1 MKKKVIGLID
11 GESGNIGSIK
21 KAIKDIIKNRPYQL
35 KVIKDDFNPMIF
47 DKIILPGQGAYATLI
62 SNLKKFRIY
71 QPLKK
76 YLESDSS
83 YLGICVGMQLMFD
96 FSLEKIKTSGFS
108 WLSGNF
114 KKIKTVG
121 LDYLGRNFKVP
132 HMGWNSLQFK
142 YANHPILKNLDE
154 KDQYYFVHS
163 YYLEDNEKNQLIAST
178 NYCHEIPAIVG
189 KDNYIGV
196 QFHPEKSS
204 LSGQKLISNWL
215 KWQP

>member
-62 SNLKKFRIY
+62 SNLKKLRIY

-83 YLGICVGMQLMFD
+83 YLGICVGMQILSD
-96 FSLEKIKTSGFS
+96 RGYEDKITKGLGIISGEIKK
-108 WLSGNF
+108 F
-114 KKIKTVG
+114 KDKKLII
-121 LDYLGRNFKVP
+121 P
-132 HMGWNSLQFK
+132 HMGWNSIKLSK
-142 YANHPILKNLDE
+142 EDLIIKKNLDK
-154 KDQYYFVHS
+154 KDFYFVHS
-163 YYLEDNEKNQLIAST
+163 YIFENIEKKKCTS
-178 NYCHEIPAIVG
+178 Y
-189 KDNYIGV
+189 Y
-196 QFHPEKSS
+196 
-204 LSGQKLISNWL
+204 KL
-215 KWQP
+215 